1 MAKHGYRIMDSD
13 IHVDEPP
20 DLWEKSSTPR
30 FAIRRRG

>member
-20 DLWEKSSTPR
+20 DLWEKYIEPSVVSSK
-30 FAIRRRG
+30 